1 MNSEKKNFPL
11 NLKSTFINILKIA
24 FLLKFFHQ
32 GEKLNFLIIN
42 N

>member
-24 FLLKFFHQ
+24 FFIKIFTS
-32 GEKLNFLIIN
+32 GRKINFLIIN